1 MDSAFLWGSVWT
13 VESSHKRMVLG
24 KREAAVFSLP
34 VKSGSKAVSGGYRH
48 VPGHG
53 LCQKELEAE
62 AGPYLFL
69 LKPRPA
75 SVCVFGIF
83 HIALTAKRRDVC

>member
-1 MDSAFLWGSVWT
+1 
-13 VESSHKRMVLG
+13 MVLG
-24 KREAAVFSLP
+24 KQEAAVLSLL
-34 VKSGSKAVSGGYRH
+34 VKSGSKVVSGGYRH

-53 LCQKELEAE
+53 LCQEELKSE

-69 LKPRPA
+69 LKHRPA

-83 HIALTAKRRDVC
+83 YVALTAKRRDVC

>member
-1 MDSAFLWGSVWT
+1 
-13 VESSHKRMVLG
+13 MVLG
-24 KREAAVFSLP
+24 KQEAAVLSFLL
-34 VKSGSKAVSGGYRH
+34 KSGSKAVSGEYRH

-53 LCQKELEAE
+53 LCQEELESE

-69 LKPRPA
+69 LKHRPA

-83 HIALTAKRRDVC
+83 HVALTAKRRDVC